1 MTHADMRPPSA
12 VPVTALLLGT
22 IAIQTAVPPFATDMY
37 TPAFPVVTTDLGTTA
52 SLVGLTLTA
61 FFLGFALGQ
70 LIGGPWSD
78 SRGRRTPI
86 IVGGLICTVGA
97 VACSV
102 SPTIWLLVVARIV
115 QGIGGGIAAATARA
129 VIVDVA
135 RGPQL
140 AKVMSVM
147 QALGGLAPMVAPVVG
162 ALVLTLTSW
171 RMVFWTLAGFGLLMV
186 VSASFFI
193 PETLAPERRHAGGF
207 RQSIGG
213 IAEVVRIKPFLAYM
227 LISTFSGFGMMAYV
241 SNSSYVLQVQKGMHA
256 IPFSL
261 FFAGTALTQVM
272 LSIVNARLVGR
283 VRPIRLII
291 IGLSSSAV
299 AVLALTIGV
308 VFLGTP
314 LILTC
319 AGFVVLMAS
328 QALVFGNAGALAA
341 SKATHIAGAAAAVQG
356 VAQSLAGALA
366 APLASSG
373 GGTTALP
380 MVIVMLTGVGLSI
393 VSLAIAVRRYG
404 TPHQP
409 SAYTS

>member
-1 MTHADMRPPSA
+1 MTHVDTRPPSP
-12 VPVTALLLGT
+12 VPVTALLIGT

-37 TPAFPVVTTDLGTTA
+37 TPAIPVVTTALGTTA
-52 SLVGLTLTA
+52 ALVGLTLTT
-61 FFLGFALGQ
+61 FFLGFGLGQ

-86 IVGGLICTVGA
+86 IVGGIICALGA
-97 VACSV
+97 IACSV
-102 SPTIWLLVVARIV
+102 SPTIWVLIAARVV
-115 QGIGGGIAAATARA
+115 QGVGGGIAAATARA

-147 QALGGLAPMVAPVVG
+147 QAIGGLAPMVAPVVG
-162 ALVLTLTSW
+162 ALVFTLAGW

-186 VSASFFI
+186 VTSSFFI
-193 PETLAPERRHAGGF
+193 PETLECEHRHAGGF

-241 SNSSYVLQVQKGMHA
+241 SNSSYVLQVQKGMHP
-256 IPFSL
+256 IQFSL

-283 VRPIRLII
+283 VRPVRLIV

-299 AVLALTIGV
+299 AVLALTVGV
-308 VFLGTP
+308 LFLGTP

-341 SKATHIAGAAAAVQG
+341 SKATHIAGSAAAVQG
-356 VAQSLAGALA
+356 VAQSLAGALS
-366 APLASSG
+366 APLATAG

-380 MVIVMLTGVGLSI
+380 MVVVMLAGVSLSI
-393 VSLAIAVRRYG
+393 VSLTIATRRYG
-404 TPHQP
+404 TH
-409 SAYTS
+409 